1 MEQNITYSKI
11 IKELKKFQEQSPF
24 LKSFGQG
31 NLVDFGKDDE
41 NETPLYPMMF
51 VIPTSVEYNDN
62 TTTYGLQ
69 VIIAD
74 RLNDDLEGNEYI
86 ISDCQQIGR
95 DLIGQIKRGFL
106 FDVMDITYPVISQ
119 PFQERFNDVLA
130 GISMDLSVEVD
141 DGNDVCLL
149 QTGVRLYYDFTYFS
163 VDGISA
169 SVIIAD
175 QDSEGNQNQIYNH
188 NQTTGGTG
196 QFTGYFDIDPLNY
209 EYLFLMVSQ
218 SPQTYNFEIKVGNE
232 VLYEGTDLTFFN
244 TLYQTLQNE
253 DHYFTFKMNPPTST
267 IITTE
272 GGDPITTED
281 NTTLIA

>member
-149 QTGVRLYYDFTYFS
+149 QRGVRLYYDFTYFS
-163 VDGISA
+163 VDGYSA
-169 SVIIAD
+169 AVVIGEKDNETGIIT
-175 QDSEGNQNQIYNH
+175 QIYSH
-188 NQTTGGTG
+188 TAFDETG
-196 QFTGYFDIDPLNY
+196 QFTGYLDIDPLNK
-209 EYLFLMVSQ
+209 EYTFFMITQ
-218 SPQTYNFEIKVGNE
+218 PPQTYNYEIKVGNE
-232 VLYEGTDLTFFN
+232 ILFEGTDMAFFSSG
-244 TLYQTLQNE
+244 YQTLQNE
-253 DHYFTFKMNPPTST
+253 DHYFTFKMNPTTET